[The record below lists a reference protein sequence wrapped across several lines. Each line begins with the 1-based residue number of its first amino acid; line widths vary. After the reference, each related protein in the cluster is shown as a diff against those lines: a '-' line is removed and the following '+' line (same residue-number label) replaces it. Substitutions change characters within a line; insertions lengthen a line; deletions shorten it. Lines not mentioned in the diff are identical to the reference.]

1 MNKETY
7 HFIRYNILELKIV
20 CTIRHLS
27 TKIIKAIK
35 KRMDI
40 NSYPYKFKYLV
51 KSKYFKVC
59 DNYSDKNRDIEVNLN
74 MKVKLASCTHVINST
89 EDLFSTFNDPEDY
102 EALHRFLWIR
112 YHLSNNSITSTELE
126 KINNIIVIW
135 CNKYLNQTNRFDSQL
150 VNQPYTLSERIVNIC
165 FFYTFTK
172 TKMPEIVKVV
182 LDKSADRLIKN
193 LEFYHESF
201 GNHLIN
207 NLRSILTYSL
217 ILNNQTLID
226 TFIVSFDDYLNQ
238 FVENGYT
245 HDFSSHYQL
254 LLYYWL
260 YDLSYFSMLF
270 QSKELS
276 DICKKYRNLISKSVT
291 TFYNNKSQK
300 FTLVGDIS
308 PDLEPDYL
316 IPLIDRN
323 FSKSENNSILN
334 LYS

>member
-7 HFIRYNILELKIV
+7 HFIRYNILELKIIY
-20 CTIRHLS
+20 TIYHLLA
-27 TKIIKAIK
+27 KITKAIK

-40 NSYPYKFKYLV
+40 NSYPYKFKHLI
-51 KSKYFKVC
+51 KSKYIKLC
-59 DNYSDKNRDIEVNLN
+59 DNYPDENKDIQVNLN
-74 MKVKLASCTHVINST
+74 MKVKLASCTHVINSK
-89 EDLFSTFNDPEDY
+89 EDLFLTFNDPEDY

-112 YHLSNNSITSTELE
+112 YHLSNNSITYEELE
-126 KINNIIVIW
+126 KINSIIVIW
-135 CNKYLNQTNRFDSQL
+135 CNEYLYQTNRFDSQL
-150 VNQPYTLSERIVNIC
+150 VNQPYTLSERIVNIG

-182 LDKSADRLIKN
+182 LDKSADTLINN
-193 LEFYHESF
+193 LEFYHDSF

-226 TFIVSFDDYLNQ
+226 IFIVSFDDYLNQ
-238 FVENGYT
+238 FIENGYT

-276 DICKKYRNLISKSVT
+276 DICKKYRNLISKSLT

-316 IPLIDRN
+316 IPLIDSN

>member
-7 HFIRYNILELKIV
+7 HFIRYNILELKVIY
-20 CTIRHLS
+20 TIHHLL

-40 NSYPYKFKYLV
+40 NSYPYKFKHLI
-51 KSKYFKVC
+51 KSKYIKLC
-59 DNYSDKNRDIEVNLN
+59 DNYSDKNKNVQVNLN
-74 MKVKLASCTHVINST
+74 IKVKLASCTHVINNK
-89 EDLFSTFNDPEDY
+89 EDLFLTFSDPEDY

-112 YHLSNNSITSTELE
+112 YHLSNNSITHEELE
-126 KINNIIVIW
+126 KINSIIVIW
-135 CNKYLNQTNRFDSQL
+135 CNEYLYQANRFDSQL
-150 VNQPYTLSERIVNIC
+150 VNQPYTLSERIVNIG

-172 TKMPEIVKVV
+172 IKMPEIVKVV
-182 LDKSADRLIKN
+182 LDKSADTLIKN

-226 TFIVSFDDYLNQ
+226 IFIVSFDDYLNQ

-276 DICKKYRNLISKSVT
+276 DICKKYRNLISKSLT
-291 TFYNNKSQK
+291 TFYNKKSQK

-316 IPLIDRN
+316 IPLIDSN